1 MTDLSRQIR
10 SLKLYCTVVTLAAA
24 VLVLAAFQAAP
35 ARQKFEQIDVQRI
48 NVVEPDGK
56 LDMVITNKA
65 LLPDPIV
72 GGKTFKRS
80 GEAQPGMIFYNG
92 SGDEDG
98 GLVFGSNTAPGHSDA
113 GAALLFDQYQQDQTV
128 GIMYNEEN
136 RKRTAGLYVWDRP
149 DKSVADL
156 YDKYT
161 ALEKAQPGPARDKM
175 IQQMRAAGDLGALRA
190 FVGKNSAG
198 DAVLRF
204 ADANG
209 HNRLIIGVA
218 PSGTA
223 SIQFLDESGKVVYSV
238 APPAGR

>member
-1 MTDLSRQIR
+1 MPDLARQVR
-10 SLKLYCTVVTLAAA
+10 ALKLYCLVVTLAAA
-24 VLVLAAFQAAP
+24 VLVLAAFQTAP
-35 ARQKFEQIDVQRI
+35 ARQKFGQIDVQRI
-48 NVVEPDGK
+48 NLVEPDGK

-65 LLPDPIV
+65 LIPDPIV

-80 GEAQPGMIFYNG
+80 GDAQPGMIFYNG

-98 GLVFGSNTAPGHSDA
+98 GLVFGNDVSAGHADA

-149 DKSVADL
+149 DQSVADL

-175 IQQMRAAGDLGALRA
+175 IQEMRAAGELGALRA
-190 FVGKNSAG
+190 FVGKNSGG

-204 ADANG
+204 ADAAG
-209 HNRLIIGVA
+209 HNRLILGVA

-238 APPAGR
+238 APPEKK

>member
-1 MTDLSRQIR
+1 MPDLTRQVR
-10 SLKLYCTVVTLAAA
+10 TLKLYCVVVTLAAA
-24 VLVLAAFQAAP
+24 VLVLAAFQTAP
-35 ARQKFEQIDVQRI
+35 ARQRFGEIDVQRI
-48 NVVEPDGK
+48 NLVEPDGK
-56 LDMVITNKA
+56 LDMVISNKA

-80 GEAQPGMIFYNG
+80 GDTQPGMIFYNG

-98 GLVFGSNTAPGHSDA
+98 GLVFGSNTSPGHYDA

-161 ALEKAQPGPARDKM
+161 ALEKASPGPARDKLV
-175 IQQMRAAGDLGALRA
+175 QEMRAAGELGALRA
-190 FVGKNSAG
+190 FVGKNSEG

-204 ADANG
+204 ADGQG
-209 HNRLIIGVA
+209 HNRLIIGVS
-218 PSGTA
+218 PIGTA
-223 SIQFLDESGKVVYSV
+223 QIQFLDEAGKVVYTL
-238 APPAGR
+238 APPKKK